1 MTISRHREGARA
13 IASMLTPRL
22 RSELGPGGRA
32 TGVALAGW
40 LGPAPGRTAQISCTL
55 GNRSRGRQDCDRA
68 ERRFGADEN
77 RTFYGADRR
86 LSGSGHAPGSVPMSN
101 AVLHLGTHRW
111 QVCESARRPQETEE
125 GRWLG
130 SGATAGLPGRCGA
143 AAIASGP
150 LAPHGEC
157 W

>member
-1 MTISRHREGARA
+1 MEMLE
-13 IASMLTPRL
+13 IADSERTRTVPSTRLT
-22 RSELGPGGRA
+22 A
-32 TGVALAGW
+32 
-40 LGPAPGRTAQISCTL
+40 
-55 GNRSRGRQDCDRA
+55 
-68 ERRFGADEN
+68 
-77 RTFYGADRR
+77 RR

-101 AVLHLGTHRW
+101 AVLHLGTYRW

-150 LAPHGEC
+150 L
-157 W
+157 